1 MKIKY
6 KIAAIFSL
14 IFALIIG
21 FVCIFIYTRVANNTY
36 EQFNKRLLDR
46 AYTAAKILLEKDEFS
61 KGKYERLTRQYLRN
75 LPQEEETFFK
85 VENNEISKESGDQHY
100 YNEKAFLKNLEGE
113 HVFFETNGK
122 QAVSIFYE
130 DNQGDY
136 ITVVSAIDEEGKNQ
150 LSHLMN
156 ILFLTSLFSL
166 ILILAISLFFASIL
180 LNPINNMITRV
191 QQITA
196 SNLELRLD
204 EGDGKD
210 EISRLAA
217 TFNAMLLR
225 LETSFYSQKKFIEN
239 ASHELRTPLTII
251 MGEADYALQSTKK
264 ENTEVALNKIYD
276 EATHL
281 NELFTSL
288 LHLSEVQAEQPNK
301 GFEIFRIDE
310 LIQQISIRLNKL
322 NSGNRIR
329 LNYEEIESF
338 NENSFEI
345 LGNRLWIE
353 IAISNILKNALK
365 YSGNEKVHISLGQT
379 SKFNVINIQ
388 DFGSGISK
396 SDLDKIFTPFYRGKN
411 GKNEKGHGIG
421 LALTKDIVKIHKGN
435 IDIETKAGQGTVV
448 SIKFP
453 LLQF

>member
-21 FVCIFIYTRVANNTY
+21 FVFIFIYTRVANNTY

-61 KGKYERLTRQYLRN
+61 TSKYESLTRQYLRN

-85 VENNEISKESGDQHY
+85 IENNKIFKEPGDQLY
-100 YNEKAFLKNLEGE
+100 YNEEAFLKNLEGE
-113 HVFFETNGK
+113 HVFFEINGK
-122 QAVSIFYE
+122 QAVSIFYQ

-136 ITVVSAIDEEGKNQ
+136 ITVVSAIDEEGKDQ
-150 LSHLMN
+150 LSHLLN
-156 ILFLTSLFSL
+156 VLLLTSLFSL
-166 ILILAISLFFASIL
+166 ILILAISLFFASVL
-180 LNPINNMITRV
+180 LKPINVMVDRV

-196 SNLELRLD
+196 SKLELRLD

-225 LETSFYSQKKFIEN
+225 LETSFYTQKKFIEN

-251 MGEADYALQSTKK
+251 LGEADYALQSNKK
-264 ENTEVALNKIYD
+264 ETTEVALNKIYD

-288 LHLSEVQAEQPNK
+288 LHLSAVRAEQPNK

-310 LIQQISIRLNKL
+310 LVQQISIRLNKL
-322 NSGNRIR
+322 NPGHRIR
-329 LNYEEIESF
+329 LDYQEIERF
-338 NENSFEI
+338 DENSFEI
-345 LGNRLWIE
+345 SGNRLWIE

-365 YSGNEKVHISLGQT
+365 YSINEKVNISMGQT
-379 SKFNVINIQ
+379 SEFSVIYIQ
-388 DFGSGISK
+388 DFGPGISK
-396 SDLDKIFTPFYRGKN
+396 SDLDKVFTPFYRGEN
-411 GKNEKGHGIG
+411 GKKEKGHGIG
-421 LALTKDIVKIHKGN
+421 LALTKDIVKIHKGR
-435 IDIETKAGQGTVV
+435 IGIETETDKGTVV
-448 SIKFP
+448 TLKFP
-453 LLQF
+453 ILKF